1 MTYKEIMFLLE
12 KGYSKEEI
20 DSMDKEDDQAP
31 APAPA
36 ADPAPEP
43 EKDPAPEPEKAAD
56 VDLLAAIKELT
67 AAVQANNRAAAEMGA
82 NIIDPQAD
90 AVNLMR
96 GLGNIPNTKGEN
108 K

>member
-20 DSMDKEDDQAP
+20 DNMDPEDE

-36 ADPAPEP
+36 AEPAAEPAPEP
-43 EKDPAPEPEKAAD
+43 AKDPAPEPEKAD
-56 VDLLAAIKELT
+56 VDLLTAIKELT

-96 GLGNIPNTKGEN
+96 GLGNIPNN

>member
-20 DSMDKEDDQAP
+20 DNMDTEDE

-36 ADPAPEP
+36 AEPAAEP
-43 EKDPAPEPEKAAD
+43 AQEPAPEPEKAD
-56 VDLLAAIKELT
+56 VDLLTAIKELT

-96 GLGNIPNTKGEN
+96 GLGNIPNN